1 MARFNTQRWT
11 GLAAALLMCGTAAAC
26 ANAAA
31 SAGGSGGAGVGS
43 GSGGTVTI
51 GESTTLSG
59 SIASLGQTGLQGVQ
73 LAAAD
78 IDAKGGL
85 LGKQIKVVSADDAAT
100 PATGVSNVRTM
111 LDADHA
117 VAIFGPVASSVASA
131 EEQVTNAQRIPIFMH
146 TSNDIGLTTTT
157 YSKYVFQDVPNTVM
171 EPRAAADYLAT
182 QLHGKNVSIAT
193 FAPNY
198 SFGQDTV
205 AGFVQAL
212 KAENVHYTLVKQEF
226 PPLGATDI
234 SSYLA
239 AIESAQPDYVF
250 NAQFGGD
257 LVAFTKQ
264 AESYGLF
271 AKTKVIAMY
280 DYSVLQ
286 SLGSAAPTGA
296 IGFDRAPYWTDENS
310 TMSAFVS
317 EFRAKYGDAPSE
329 WAILGYAAV
338 QQWAWGVQ
346 HANSFSGDAVSAAL
360 SGATPPTIL
369 GSRQIRACDHQTELP
384 EYVGTVSAQAA
395 SSSDSTH
402 LWDTPAFEAQ
412 FDQIDYSCAQMTAL
426 QK

>member
-1 MARFNTQRWT
+1 MAKMSRWA
-11 GLAAALLMCGTAAAC
+11 GAAAALALCG
-26 ANAAA
+26 AAA
-31 SAGGSGGAGVGS
+31 SACASSAASAGTGGGGA
-43 GSGGTVTI
+43 GGTVTI

-111 LDADHA
+111 IGADHA
-117 VAIFGPVASSVASA
+117 VAVFGPVASSVAAA
-131 EEQVTNAQRIPIFMH
+131 EEQVTSAQRIPTFFH

-171 EPRAAADYLAT
+171 EPRAAAAYLAQ
-182 QLHGKNVSIAT
+182 QLSGKTITIAT

-205 AGFVQAL
+205 AAFIDAL
-212 KAENVHYTLVKQEF
+212 KAEKVNYTLVKQEF

-239 AIESAQPDYVF
+239 AIESASPQYVF

-264 AESYGLF
+264 AQAYGLF

-286 SLGSAAPTGA
+286 SLGSAAPAGA
-296 IGFDRAPYWTDENS
+296 IGFDRAPYWTYTD
-310 TMSAFVS
+310 SAMRSFVA
-317 EFRAKYGDAPSE
+317 EFRAKYGSAPSE

-338 QQWAWGVQ
+338 QQWAWAVQ
-346 HANSFSGDAVSAAL
+346 KSGSFSGDAVSAAL
-360 SGATPPTIL
+360 SGASVPTIL
-369 GSRQIRACDHQTELP
+369 GDRQIRACDHQTELP
-384 EYVGTVSAQAA
+384 EYVGTVSAQPGSA
-395 SSSDSTH
+395 SDPTH
-402 LWDTPAFEAQ
+402 LWDASAFAAP
-412 FDQIDYSCAQMTAL
+412 FDQIDYTCAQMQAR
-426 QK
+426 QKS

>member
-1 MARFNTQRWT
+1 MAKIGRW
-11 GLAAALLMCGTAAAC
+11 AGTAAALALCCTASAC
-26 ANAAA
+26 ASSAA
-31 SAGGSGGAGVGS
+31 SAGTGGG

-78 IDAKGGL
+78 LNTKGGL

-111 LDADHA
+111 LGADHA
-117 VAIFGPVASSVASA
+117 VAVFGPVASSVAAA
-131 EEQVTNAQRIPIFMH
+131 EEQVTNAQKIPMFFH

-171 EPRAAADYLAT
+171 EPRAAAAYLA
-182 QLHGKNVSIAT
+182 QQVSGKTITVAT

-205 AGFVQAL
+205 AAFIAAL
-212 KAENVHYTLVKQEF
+212 KAEKVNYTLVKQEF

-234 SSYLA
+234 NSYLA
-239 AIESAQPDYVF
+239 AIESASPQYVF

-264 AESYGLF
+264 AQAYGLF

-286 SLGSAAPTGA
+286 SLGSAAPSGA
-296 IGFDRAPYWTDENS
+296 IGFDRAPYWTYTDPAMQS
-310 TMSAFVS
+310 FVP
-317 EFRAKYGDAPSE
+317 EFRAKYGSAPSE

-338 QQWAWGVQ
+338 QQWAWAVTKSG
-346 HANSFSGDAVSAAL
+346 SFSGDAVSAAL
-360 SGATPPTIL
+360 SGASVPTIL
-369 GSRQIRACDHQTELP
+369 GDQQIRSCDHQTELP
-384 EYVGTVSAQAA
+384 EYVGTVSAQSG
-395 SSSDSTH
+395 SSSDPTH
-402 LWDTPAFEAQ
+402 LWDTSAFAAP
-412 FDQIDYSCAQMTAL
+412 FDQIDYTCAQMQAL
-426 QK
+426 QKS

>member
-1 MARFNTQRWT
+1 MDRPGRGDADVRHGRGVCECRGQCRGQRRI
-11 GLAAALLMCGTAAAC
+11 
-26 ANAAA
+26 
-31 SAGGSGGAGVGS
+31 GG
-43 GSGGTVTI
+43 GGTVTV

-73 LAAAD
+73 LAVSD

-85 LGKQIKVVSADDAAT
+85 LGKQVKVVSADDAAT

-117 VAIFGPVASSVASA
+117 VAVFGPVASSVASA
-131 EEQVTNAQRIPIFMH
+131 EEQVTNAQRIPIFLH
-146 TSNDIGLTTTT
+146 TSNDIGLTTAT
-157 YSKYVFQDVPNTVM
+157 YSKYVFQDVPNTIM
-171 EPRAAADYLAT
+171 EPRAAADYLASR
-182 QLHGKNVSIAT
+182 LKGKTVSIAT

-205 AGFVQAL
+205 AGFIQAL

-286 SLGSAAPTGA
+286 SLGSAAPAGA
-296 IGFDRAPYWTDENS
+296 IGFDRAPYWANETS
-310 TMSAFVS
+310 SMTGFVN
-317 EFRAKYGDAPSE
+317 EFRGKYGDAPSE

-346 HANSFSGDAVSAAL
+346 RANSFSGDAVSAAL
-360 SGATPPTIL
+360 AGASPATIL
-369 GSRQIRACDHQTELP
+369 GSPQIRACDHQTEVP
-384 EYVGTVSAQAA
+384 EYVGTVSAQPTSAT
-395 SSSDSTH
+395 DPTH
-402 LWDTPAFEAQ
+402 LWDSPAFQAP
-412 FDQIDYSCAQMTAL
+412 FDQIDYSCAQMQAL

>member
-1 MARFNTQRWT
+1 MARSGNRWT
-11 GLAAALLMCGTAAAC
+11 GLAAAMLMCGTAAAC

-31 SAGGSGGAGVGS
+31 SAGGGSGNGG

-85 LGKQIKVVSADDAAT
+85 LGKQVKVVSADDAAT

-117 VAIFGPVASSVASA
+117 VAVFGPVASSVASA
-131 EEQVTNAQRIPIFMH
+131 EEQVTNAQQIPIFMH

-171 EPRAAADYLAT
+171 EPRAAADYLAA
-182 QLHGKNVSIAT
+182 QLKGKSVSIAT

-205 AGFVQAL
+205 AGFIQAL

-264 AESYGLF
+264 AATYGLF

-286 SLGSAAPTGA
+286 SLGASAPAGA
-296 IGFDRAPYWTDENS
+296 IGFDRAPYWTNETS
-310 TMSAFVS
+310 AMSAFVS
-317 EFRAKYGDAPSE
+317 EFQAKYGDAPSE

-346 HANSFSGDAVSAAL
+346 HANSFSGDAVSSAL
-360 SGATPPTIL
+360 AGASPTTIL
-369 GSRQIRACDHQTELP
+369 GSEQIRACDHQTELP
-384 EYVGTVSAQAA
+384 EYVGTVAAQAA
-395 SSSDSTH
+395 TTGDATH
-402 LWDTPAFEAQ
+402 LWESGAFQAP
-412 FDQIDYSCAQMTAL
+412 FDQIDYSCAQMQAL

>member
-1 MARFNTQRWT
+1 MAQKTRWV
-11 GLAAALLMCGTAAAC
+11 GLAAAMALCATATGC
-26 ANAAA
+26 ASSAA
-31 SAGGSGGAGVGS
+31 SAGSSGA
-43 GSGGTVTI
+43 GTVTI

-73 LAAAD
+73 LAVDD
-78 IDAKGGL
+78 INAKGGL
-85 LGKQIKVVSADDAAT
+85 LGKTVKVVSADDAAT
-100 PATGVSNVRTM
+100 PATGVSNARTM
-111 LDADHA
+111 IDSDRA

-131 EEQVTNAQRIPIFMH
+131 EEQITNAQKIPIFLH

-171 EPRAAADYLAT
+171 EPRAVADYLAQ
-182 QLHGKNVSIAT
+182 QLRGKPVTIAT
-193 FAPNY
+193 FAPDY

-205 AGFVQAL
+205 SAFIQAL
-212 KAENVHYTLVKQEF
+212 NAENVDYRLVKQEF
-226 PPLGATDI
+226 PPLSATDI

-239 AIESAQPDYVF
+239 AIESAQPEYLF

-296 IGFDRAPYWTDENS
+296 IGFDRAPYWTYTSS
-310 TMSAFVS
+310 TMQSFVS
-317 EFRAKYGDAPSE
+317 EFRARYGDTPSE

-338 QQWAWGVQ
+338 EQWAWGVE
-346 HANSFSGDAVSAAL
+346 HAGSFSGDAVSTAL
-360 SGATPPTIL
+360 SGATVPTLL

-384 EYVGTVSAQAA
+384 EYVGSVSARSAGA
-395 SSSDSTH
+395 SDPTH
-402 LWDTPAFEAQ
+402 LWDSTAFEAP
-412 FDQIDYSCAQMTAL
+412 FDEIDYSCTQMQAL
-426 QK
+426 RK

>member
-1 MARFNTQRWT
+1 MARLNGRWT
-11 GLAAALLMCGTAAAC
+11 GLAAAMLMCGTAAAC

-31 SAGGSGGAGVGS
+31 SAGGGSGGS
-43 GSGGTVTI
+43 GGGGTVTI

-78 IDAKGGL
+78 INAKGGL
-85 LGKQIKVVSADDAAT
+85 LGKQVKVVSADDAAT

-131 EEQVTNAQRIPIFMH
+131 EEQVTNAQQIPIFMH

-157 YSKYVFQDVPNTVM
+157 FSKYVFQNVPNTVM
-171 EPRAAADYLAT
+171 EPRAAADYLAS
-182 QLHGKNVSIAT
+182 QLKGKSVSIAT

-205 AGFVQAL
+205 AGFIQAL

-264 AESYGLF
+264 AATYGLF

-286 SLGSAAPTGA
+286 SLGAAAPTGA
-296 IGFDRAPYWTDENS
+296 IGFDRAPYWTNTSS
-310 TMSAFVS
+310 TMTAFVN

-360 SGATPPTIL
+360 AGASPTTIL
-369 GSRQIRACDHQTELP
+369 GSQQIRACDHQTELP
-384 EYVGTVSAQAA
+384 EYVGTVSGQAG

-402 LWDTPAFEAQ
+402 LWDASAFQAP
-412 FDQIDYSCAQMTAL
+412 FDQIDYSCAQMQAL

>member
-1 MARFNTQRWT
+1 MVKKSKWT
-11 GLAAALLMCGTAAAC
+11 GMAAVIALCGAATAC
-26 ANAAA
+26 ASSAAGA
-31 SAGGSGGAGVGS
+31 GSSGGGAGGS
-43 GSGGTVTI
+43 VTI

-59 SIASLGQTGLQGVQ
+59 SIASLGQTGLQGVK
-73 LAAAD
+73 LAVAD
-78 IDAKGGL
+78 INATGGL
-85 LGKQIKVVSADDAAT
+85 LGKQVKVVSADDAVT

-111 LDADHA
+111 IGADHA
-117 VAIFGPVASSVASA
+117 VAIFGPVASSVAAA
-131 EEQVTNAQRIPIFMH
+131 EEQVTNAQHIPIFFH
-146 TSNDIGLTTTT
+146 TSNDIGLTTAT

-171 EPRAAADYLAT
+171 EPRAAADYLA
-182 QLHGKNVSIAT
+182 QQFNGKPVTIAT

-205 AGFVQAL
+205 AGFIQAL
-212 KAENVHYTLVKQEF
+212 KAEKVNYTLVKREF

-239 AIESAQPDYVF
+239 AIEAAQPQYVF

-286 SLGSAAPTGA
+286 SLGSAAPAGA
-296 IGFDRAPYWTDENS
+296 IGFDRAPYWAYDTS
-310 TMSAFVS
+310 TMRDFVAK
-317 EFRAKYGDAPSE
+317 FRAKYGDAPSE

-338 QQWAWGVQ
+338 QQWAWAVHKAG
-346 HANSFSGDAVSAAL
+346 SFSGDAVSAAL
-360 SGATPPTIL
+360 SGASVPTIL
-369 GSRQIRACDHQTELP
+369 GDQQIRSCDHQTELP
-384 EYVGTVSAQAA
+384 EYVGTVSAQPG
-395 SSSDSTH
+395 SSADPTH
-402 LWDTPAFEAQ
+402 LWTSSAFEAP
-412 FDQIDYSCAQMTAL
+412 FDQIDYSCAQTQAL

>member
-1 MARFNTQRWT
+1 MAKKSSWV
-11 GLAAALLMCGTAAAC
+11 GLAAAMALCGAATGC
-26 ANAAA
+26 ANSAA
-31 SAGGSGGAGVGS
+31 SAGSAAGGGGS
-43 GSGGTVTI
+43 TVTI

-78 IDAKGGL
+78 LNAAGGL

-100 PATGVSNVRTM
+100 PSTGVSNVRTM
-111 LDADHA
+111 IDADQA
-117 VAIFGPVASSVASA
+117 AAIFGPVASSVAAA
-131 EEQVTNAQRIPIFMH
+131 EEQITNAQHIPIFFH

-171 EPRAAADYLAT
+171 EPRAAADYLAQ
-182 QLHGKNVSIAT
+182 QLRGKPVTIAT

-205 AGFVQAL
+205 SAFVQAL
-212 KAENVHYTLVKQEF
+212 KAENVDFTLVKQEF

-239 AIESAQPDYVF
+239 AIESAAPEYVF

-257 LVAFTKQ
+257 LVTFTKQ
-264 AESYGLF
+264 AQAYGLF

-286 SLGSAAPTGA
+286 SLGSAAPAGA
-296 IGFDRAPYWTDENS
+296 IGFDRAPYWTYGTPAMQS
-310 TMSAFVS
+310 FVS

-338 QQWAWGVQ
+338 QQWAWAVRKSG
-346 HANSFSGDAVSAAL
+346 SFSGDAVSAAL
-360 SGATPPTIL
+360 SGASVPTIL
-369 GSRQIRACDHQTELP
+369 GDQQIRACDHQTELP
-384 EYVGTVSAQAA
+384 EYVGVVSAQPGSGA
-395 SSSDSTH
+395 DPTH
-402 LWDTPAFEAQ
+402 LWNSPAFEAP
-412 FDQIDYSCAQMTAL
+412 FDQIAYSCAQMQAL

>member
-1 MARFNTQRWT
+1 MAKSRWF
-11 GLAAALLMCGTAAAC
+11 GLVAAVALCGGAAAGCGSS
-26 ANAAA
+26 AA
-31 SAGGSGGAGVGS
+31 SAGSSGGGGGGGS
-43 GSGGTVTI
+43 TVTI

-73 LAAAD
+73 LAVSD
-78 IDAKGGL
+78 LDAKGGV
-85 LGKQIKVVSADDAAT
+85 LGKQVKVVSADDAAT

-111 LDADHA
+111 IDADHA
-117 VAIFGPVASSVASA
+117 VAVFGPVASSVAAA
-131 EEQVTNAQRIPIFMH
+131 EEQVTNAQHIPIFFH

-171 EPRAAADYLAT
+171 EPRAAADYLA
-182 QLHGKNVSIAT
+182 QQMQGKKVTIAT

-198 SFGQDTV
+198 SFGTDTV
-205 AGFVQAL
+205 AAFIQAL
-212 KAENVHYTLVKQEF
+212 KAENVDYTLVKQEF

-239 AIESAQPDYVF
+239 AIESAQPEYVF

-257 LVAFTKQ
+257 LVTFTKQ
-264 AESYGLF
+264 AASYGLF

-286 SLGSAAPTGA
+286 SLGSAAPVGA
-296 IGFDRAPYWTDENS
+296 IGFDRAPYWAYDTPAMTS
-310 TMSAFVS
+310 FVN

-338 QQWAWGVQ
+338 QQWAWAVQ
-346 HANSFSGDAVSAAL
+346 KSGSFSGDAVSAAL
-360 SGATPPTIL
+360 SGASPTTIL
-369 GSRQIRACDHQTELP
+369 GDQQIRACDHQTELP
-384 EYVGTVSAQAA
+384 EYVGTVSSQAGSA
-395 SSSDSTH
+395 SDPTH
-402 LWDTPAFEAQ
+402 LWNTPVFEAP
-412 FDQIDYSCAQMTAL
+412 FDQIDYSCAQMQAL

>member
-1 MARFNTQRWT
+1 
-11 GLAAALLMCGTAAAC
+11 
-26 ANAAA
+26 
-31 SAGGSGGAGVGS
+31 V
-43 GSGGTVTI
+43 I

-59 SIASLGQTGLQGVQ
+59 AIASLGQTGLQGVQ
-73 LAAAD
+73 LAVSD
-78 IDAKGGL
+78 INAHGGL
-85 LGKQIKVVSADDAAT
+85 LGKQVKLVSADDAVT
-100 PATGVSNVRTM
+100 PATGLSNVRTM

-131 EEQVTNAQRIPIFMH
+131 EEQVTNAQHIPIFMH
-146 TSNDIGLTTTT
+146 TSNDIGLTTTM

-171 EPRAAADYLAT
+171 EPRAAADYLAA
-182 QLHGKNVSIAT
+182 QLKGKSVTIAT

-205 AGFVQAL
+205 AGFIQAL

-234 SSYLA
+234 NSYLA
-239 AIESAQPDYVF
+239 AIESSQPDYVF

-296 IGFDRAPYWTDENS
+296 IGFDRAPYWTNATS
-310 TMSAFVS
+310 TMNSFVS

-346 HANSFSGDAVSAAL
+346 HANTFSGDAVSTAL
-360 SGATPPTIL
+360 SGASPATIL
-369 GSRQIRACDHQTELP
+369 GSEQIRACDHQTELP
-384 EYVGTVSAQAA
+384 EYVGTVSAVAG
-395 SSSDSTH
+395 SSADSTH
-402 LWDTPAFEAQ
+402 LWDSSAFEAP
-412 FDQIDYSCAQMTAL
+412 FDQIDYSCAQMQAL
-426 QK
+426 RK

>member
-1 MARFNTQRWT
+1 MVKKSKWT
-11 GLAAALLMCGTAAAC
+11 GMAAVLALCGAATAC
-26 ANAAA
+26 ASSAAGA
-31 SAGGSGGAGVGS
+31 GSSGGSGGS
-43 GSGGTVTI
+43 VTI

-59 SIASLGQTGLQGVQ
+59 PIASLGMTGLQGVK
-73 LAAAD
+73 LAVAD
-78 IDAKGGL
+78 INAGGGL
-85 LGKQIKVVSADDAAT
+85 LGKQVKVVSADDAVT

-117 VAIFGPVASSVASA
+117 VAIFGPVASSVAAA
-131 EEQVTNAQRIPIFMH
+131 EEQVTNAQRIPIFFH
-146 TSNDIGLTTTT
+146 TSNDIGLTTAT

-171 EPRAAADYLAT
+171 EPRAAADYLA
-182 QLHGKNVSIAT
+182 QELNGKPVTIAT

-205 AGFVQAL
+205 AGFIAAL
-212 KAENVHYTLVKQEF
+212 KAEKVNYTLVKQEF

-239 AIESAQPDYVF
+239 AIEAARPQYVF

-271 AKTKVIAMY
+271 AETKVIAMY

-286 SLGSAAPTGA
+286 SLGSAAPAGA
-296 IGFDRAPYWTDENS
+296 IGFDRAPYWTYDTS
-310 TMSAFVS
+310 TMRDFVTK
-317 EFRAKYGDAPSE
+317 FRAKYGDAPSE

-338 QQWAWGVQ
+338 QQWAWAVHKAG
-346 HANSFSGDAVSAAL
+346 SFSGDAVSAAL
-360 SGATPPTIL
+360 SGAAVPTIL
-369 GSRQIRACDHQTELP
+369 GDQQVRSCDHQTELP
-384 EYVGTVSAQAA
+384 EYVGAVSAQPGSAA
-395 SSSDSTH
+395 DPTH
-402 LWDTPAFEAQ
+402 LWTTSAFAAQ
-412 FDQIDYSCAQMTAL
+412 FAQIDYSCAQMQAL

>member
-1 MARFNTQRWT
+1 MAQVNRWG
-11 GLAAALLMCGTAAAC
+11 GLAAAVALCATASAC
-26 ANAAA
+26 ASSAA
-31 SAGGSGGAGVGS
+31 SAGSSGGGG
-43 GSGGTVTI
+43 GGTVTI

-78 IDAKGGL
+78 INAQGGL

-111 LDADHA
+111 LDSDRA
-117 VAIFGPVASSVASA
+117 VAIFGPVASSVAAA
-131 EEQVTNAQRIPIFMH
+131 EEQLTNAQHIPIFFH

-157 YSKYVFQDVPNTVM
+157 FSKYVFQDVPNTVM

-182 QLHGKNVSIAT
+182 QLHGQNVTVAT

-205 AGFVQAL
+205 ASFIEAL
-212 KAENVHYTLVKQEF
+212 KAEHVNYTLVKQEF

-239 AIESAQPDYVF
+239 AIESAQPQYVF

-264 AESYGLF
+264 AASYGLF

-286 SLGSAAPTGA
+286 SLGTAAPAGA
-296 IGFDRAPYWTDENS
+296 IGFDRAPYWTYTDAA
-310 TMSAFVS
+310 MQKFVT
-317 EFRAKYGDAPSE
+317 EFRAKYGDSPSE
-329 WAILGYAAV
+329 WAILAYAAV
-338 QQWAWGVQ
+338 QQWAWGVK

-360 SGATPPTIL
+360 SGASVPTIL
-369 GSRQIRACDHQTELP
+369 GDQQIRGCDHQTELP
-384 EYVGTVSAQAA
+384 EYVGTVAAQSG
-395 SSSDSTH
+395 SSTDPAH
-402 LWDTPAFEAQ
+402 LWDPSAFAAPFNE
-412 FDQIDYSCAQMTAL
+412 IDYTCAQSQAL